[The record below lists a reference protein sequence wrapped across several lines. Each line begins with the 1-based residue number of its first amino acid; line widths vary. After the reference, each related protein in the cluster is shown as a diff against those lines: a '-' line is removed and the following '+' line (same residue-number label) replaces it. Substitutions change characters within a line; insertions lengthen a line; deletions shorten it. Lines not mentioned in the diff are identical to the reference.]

1 MPALFLS
8 SGKEAPNLVDP
19 SDNDILS
26 YWAPYKQ

>member
-26 YWAPYKQ
+26 Y